1 MKNQLPFLRL
11 GTALLYFF
19 LLAVLT
25 TPAWGVRV
33 KDIAALRGARDNELI
48 GFGIVV
54 GLDGT
59 GDSQESLL
67 TRKPIVN
74 ALERIGISLKS
85 QDILGRSI
93 AAVWLTATLPP
104 FAKSGQRLDITAAT
118 IGDAVSLRGGVLIM
132 APLRGPDRLVYALGQ
147 GPIAGI
153 PKGVSRADAL
163 PAEELANLPIGSRMV
178 ASVGHVH
185 GGAIVERE
193 ISLNLNSRAR
203 LYMNLH
209 SPDFTT
215 AFRLAK
221 LINQNLG
228 IRSARAQDAGTVEV
242 SVPDSYLGNTVEL
255 VSFIENLEITPD
267 HTAKVVL
274 DERSGTV
281 VMGGSVRISP
291 IAISQNGLNIQVK
304 LPTLSVEGTQGELS
318 EGRRLASSVVLNETR
333 LWVSGG
339 KDDKGNYMNS
349 SEFISLNQPPED
361 GPKLPF
367 TVSYHCMVQVDSTSI
382 YLIGGWQDNKR
393 SEKTWIIDAKN
404 NFAIKEGPSMN
415 NSRIYHSCATMRL
428 NNKIFIIVV
437 GGYTCKFHTE
447 ILDTSLPT
455 NKWKPGK

>member
-1 MKNQLPFLRL
+1 MTMKNQLPFLRL
-11 GTALLYFF
+11 GTAVLYFF

-33 KDIAALRGARDNELI
+33 KDIAALRGARDNALI

-74 ALERIGISLKS
+74 ALERIGISLNS

-118 IGDAVSLRGGVLIM
+118 IGDAVSLRGGILIM
-132 APLRGPDRLVYALGQ
+132 TPLRGPDRLVYALGQ

-153 PKGVSRADAL
+153 PKGVSRAEAPL
-163 PAEELANLPIGSRMV
+163 PSEELANLSIGSRMV
-178 ASVGHVH
+178 ASVGQIH

-255 VSFIENLEITPD
+255 LAFIENLEITPD

-304 LPTLSVEGTQGELS
+304 LPTLNVEGTQGELT
-318 EGRRLASSVVLNETR
+318 EGRILASSVFMLK
-333 LWVSGG
+333 GG
-339 KDDKGNYMNS
+339 TDLK
-349 SEFISLNQPPED
+349 EVVD
-361 GPKLPF
+361 GF
-367 TVSYHCMVQVDSTSI
+367 
-382 YLIGGWQDNKR
+382 
-393 SEKTWIIDAKN
+393 
-404 NFAIKEGPSMN
+404 
-415 NSRIYHSCATMRL
+415 
-428 NNKIFIIVV
+428 NKIGASSRDLIEVLKAVKTAGALHAELVIR
-437 GGYTCKFHTE
+437 
-447 ILDTSLPT
+447 
-455 NKWKPGK
+455 

>member
-1 MKNQLPFLRL
+1 MTMKNQLPFLRL

-33 KDIAALRGARDNELI
+33 KDIAALRGARDNALI

-74 ALERIGISLKS
+74 ALERIGISLNS

-118 IGDAVSLRGGVLIM
+118 IGDAVSLRGGILIM
-132 APLRGPDRLVYALGQ
+132 TPLRGPDRLVYALGQ

-153 PKGVSRADAL
+153 PKGVSRAEAPL
-163 PAEELANLPIGSRMV
+163 PSEELANLSIGSRMV
-178 ASVGHVH
+178 ASVGQIH

-255 VSFIENLEITPD
+255 LSFIENLEITPD

-304 LPTLSVEGTQGELS
+304 LPTLNVEGTQGELT
-318 EGRRLASSVVLNETR
+318 EGRILASSVFMLK
-333 LWVSGG
+333 GG
-339 KDDKGNYMNS
+339 TDLK
-349 SEFISLNQPPED
+349 EVVD
-361 GPKLPF
+361 GF
-367 TVSYHCMVQVDSTSI
+367 
-382 YLIGGWQDNKR
+382 
-393 SEKTWIIDAKN
+393 
-404 NFAIKEGPSMN
+404 
-415 NSRIYHSCATMRL
+415 
-428 NNKIFIIVV
+428 NKIGASSRDLIEVLKAVKTAGALHAELVIR
-437 GGYTCKFHTE
+437 
-447 ILDTSLPT
+447 
-455 NKWKPGK
+455 

>member
-1 MKNQLPFLRL
+1 MTMKNQLPFLRL
-11 GTALLYFF
+11 GTAVLYFF

-33 KDIAALRGARDNELI
+33 KDIAALRGARDNALI

-118 IGDAVSLRGGVLIM
+118 IGDAVSLRGGILIM
-132 APLRGPDRLVYALGQ
+132 TPLRGPDRLVYALGQ

-153 PKGVSRADAL
+153 PKGVSRAEAPL
-163 PAEELANLPIGSRMV
+163 PSEELANLSIGSRMV
-178 ASVGHVH
+178 ASVGQIH

-255 VSFIENLEITPD
+255 LSFIENMEITPD

-304 LPTLSVEGTQGELS
+304 LPTLNVKETQGELT
-318 EGRRLASSVVLNETR
+318 EGRILASSVFMLK
-333 LWVSGG
+333 GG
-339 KDDKGNYMNS
+339 TDLK
-349 SEFISLNQPPED
+349 EVVD
-361 GPKLPF
+361 GF
-367 TVSYHCMVQVDSTSI
+367 
-382 YLIGGWQDNKR
+382 
-393 SEKTWIIDAKN
+393 
-404 NFAIKEGPSMN
+404 
-415 NSRIYHSCATMRL
+415 
-428 NNKIFIIVV
+428 NKIGASSRDLIEVLKAVKTAGALHAELVIR
-437 GGYTCKFHTE
+437 
-447 ILDTSLPT
+447 
-455 NKWKPGK
+455 

>member
-1 MKNQLPFLRL
+1 MTMKNQLPFLRL
-11 GTALLYFF
+11 GTAVLYFF

-33 KDIAALRGARDNELI
+33 KDIAALRGARDNALI

-118 IGDAVSLRGGVLIM
+118 IGDAVSLRGGILIM
-132 APLRGPDRLVYALGQ
+132 TPLRGPDRLVYALGQ

-153 PKGVSRADAL
+153 PKGVSRAEAPL
-163 PAEELANLPIGSRMV
+163 PTEELANLSIGSRMV
-178 ASVGHVH
+178 ASVGQIH

-203 LYMNLH
+203 LFMNLH

-255 VSFIENLEITPD
+255 LSFIENMEITPD

-304 LPTLSVEGTQGELS
+304 LPTLNVKETQGELT
-318 EGRRLASSVVLNETR
+318 EGRILASSVFMLK
-333 LWVSGG
+333 GG
-339 KDDKGNYMNS
+339 TDLK
-349 SEFISLNQPPED
+349 EVVD
-361 GPKLPF
+361 GF
-367 TVSYHCMVQVDSTSI
+367 
-382 YLIGGWQDNKR
+382 
-393 SEKTWIIDAKN
+393 
-404 NFAIKEGPSMN
+404 
-415 NSRIYHSCATMRL
+415 
-428 NNKIFIIVV
+428 NKIGASSRDLIEVLKAVKTAGALHAELVIR
-437 GGYTCKFHTE
+437 
-447 ILDTSLPT
+447 
-455 NKWKPGK
+455 